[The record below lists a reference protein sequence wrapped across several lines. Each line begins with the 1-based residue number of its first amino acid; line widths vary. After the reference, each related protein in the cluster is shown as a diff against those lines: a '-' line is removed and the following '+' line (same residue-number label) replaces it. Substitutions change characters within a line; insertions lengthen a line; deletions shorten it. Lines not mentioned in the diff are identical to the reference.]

1 MLLDNLAVGLDTML
15 TTSNLAWCLVGVT
28 VGTFVGVLPGLGSM
42 IAMSMFLPLSY
53 HMDLIPALIT
63 MAGIYYGSQ
72 YGGSITATLL
82 NMPGHPAS
90 AVTCLDAYPMT
101 QQGRGGVALATAA
114 VASFIGGIIA
124 VVVMI
129 ILGSY
134 MTDIVFM
141 FGPAEYFSVMLLGLV
156 GASILERNN
165 PLANISMVLLGI
177 LFGLIG
183 TDVHTGQPRLTFGF
197 ENLSSGIHIIPL
209 AMGLFGLGELLC
221 RISEPNI
228 RSRSNHAGRWIPTR
242 AETVGAVKSS
252 LRGSAIG
259 SVFGALPGTGSTIAA
274 FASYMYEKI
283 TSRHPQEFGRGAI
296 EGVAGP
302 EAANNAASQTAF
314 VPTLTLGVPGDPMM
328 IMVLSLLLIQ
338 GISPGPTLMIE
349 HANIFWTLVV
359 CFVIGNIMLLI
370 LNLPLVKMWTSI
382 VNIPYIILYPTI
394 VFVMCTGV
402 YAVNNNAFDVY
413 LLLFFGMFGLLIR
426 QLGLN
431 PAPLILGFVL
441 GEPMEENLRRA
452 LLLASYSTESVLSR
466 PIVAG
471 TAILIMLL
479 ILLRI
484 VLMRRIS
491 Q

>member
-1 MLLDNLAVGLDTML
+1 
-15 TTSNLAWCLVGVT
+15 
-28 VGTFVGVLPGLGSM
+28 
-42 IAMSMFLPLSY
+42 
-53 HMDLIPALIT
+53 
-63 MAGIYYGSQ
+63 
-72 YGGSITATLL
+72 
-82 NMPGHPAS
+82 
-90 AVTCLDAYPMT
+90 
-101 QQGRGGVALATAA
+101 
-114 VASFIGGIIA
+114 
-124 VVVMI
+124 
-129 ILGSY
+129 
-134 MTDIVFM
+134 
-141 FGPAEYFSVMLLGLV
+141 
-156 GASILERNN
+156 
-165 PLANISMVLLGI
+165 
-177 LFGLIG
+177 
-183 TDVHTGQPRLTFGF
+183 
-197 ENLSSGIHIIPL
+197 
-209 AMGLFGLGELLC
+209 
-221 RISEPNI
+221 
-228 RSRSNHAGRWIPTR
+228 
-242 AETVGAVKSS
+242 
-252 LRGSAIG
+252 
-259 SVFGALPGTGSTIAA
+259 
-274 FASYMYEKI
+274 
-283 TSRHPQEFGRGAI
+283 
-296 EGVAGP
+296 VAGP